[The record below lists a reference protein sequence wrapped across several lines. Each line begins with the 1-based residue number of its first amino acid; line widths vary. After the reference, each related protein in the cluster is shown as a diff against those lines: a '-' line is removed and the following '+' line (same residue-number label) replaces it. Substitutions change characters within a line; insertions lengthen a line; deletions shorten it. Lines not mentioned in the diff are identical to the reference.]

1 MDALIYQQSPGIAEL
16 FPVPRRRE
24 AKCLQ
29 IRMKS
34 TVVPGQYFCHSALLP
49 VSRFLLLRKWPGT
62 AKPPNLSALRQ
73 IIIQYKVTRSITLL
87 GQGFHPLDPCAKGL
101 LPSALPPFSPKP
113 VPAPVLSAAFRPP
126 WYASYDTS
134 PGNISLS
141 DGHSFFELQCRL
153 TETS

>member
-1 MDALIYQQSPGIAEL
+1 MDALIYQQSPDIAEL

-49 VSRFLLLRKWPGT
+49 VSCFLLLRKWPGT

-126 WYASYDTS
+126 GTLHTILLRGTYPFRTV
-134 PGNISLS
+134 ILFLS
-141 DGHSFFELQCRL
+141 CNVV
-153 TETS
+153 